1 LAEAPENLGANS
13 YAEKKSLL
21 LLLGCLLDG
30 FLDGLLDG
38 LLLGCH
44 VVTSFVSYYD
54 PGGSVIWR
62 AWSLAETHR

>member
-30 FLDGLLDG
+30 FLYGLLDG

-44 VVTSFVSYYD
+44 VVTSFVS
-54 PGGSVIWR
+54 
-62 AWSLAETHR
+62 